1 MNVPLLILSGPPGVG
16 KTTVSWEIF
25 DQLIAEG
32 HAPALADLDLL
43 GASWPVPADDPYND
57 RLKAL
62 NLRTTWQNF
71 SAAGARCLIA
81 AGVVESRET
90 LTLYSGAIP
99 SARTTLCRLHAGNAE
114 LAGRIAGRGRERGSG
129 VGRMIDRAVELST
142 QLVAANVDDIVVD
155 TNNRTVAEVARQIRF
170 DAGNWPGIVHD
181 HE

>member
-1 MNVPLLILSGPPGVG
+1 MSVPLLILSGPPGVG

-32 HAPALADLDLL
+32 FAPALADLDLL
-43 GASWPVPADDPYND
+43 GASWPVPEDDPYND

-71 SAAGARCLIA
+71 HANGARCLIA

-90 LTLYSGAIP
+90 LALYSGAIP

-114 LAGRIAGRGRERGSG
+114 LAARIAGRGREHGSG
-129 VGRMIDRAVELST
+129 VNRMTNRAFELSE
-142 QLVAANVDDIVVD
+142 QLAATNIDQLVVD
-155 TNNRTVAEVARQIRF
+155 TNNRDITEVARQIRAE
-170 DAGNWPGIVHD
+170 AGNWPDTPDGA
-181 HE
+181 